1 MRNVFAI
8 LVSCFL
14 VMPSAAALAQDKSG
28 TDVPA
33 ASPQTRTPAAS
44 PQTLPSAAAPQAVSL
59 PDKTLAEKRADRLN
73 ELFSALKR
81 ERNEMK
87 ATRIAEQIQTQWQN
101 SGSASIDLMMQW
113 AAGAMAEKKYS
124 VALDFLDQV
133 TVMKPDFAEGW
144 NRRATVNFLMNDY
157 GRSMADIQKTLSL
170 EPRHFGALAGLAA
183 ILKDT
188 GKKEAALHAF
198 EQVLNVY
205 PMMRE
210 AQKQAG
216 ELADDLAGQ
225 RT

>member
-1 MRNVFAI
+1 MRNVFAFFI
-8 LVSCFL
+8 GSFL
-14 VMPSAAALAQDKSG
+14 VMSPALALAQETSG

-33 ASPQTRTPAAS
+33 A
-44 PQTLPSAAAPQAVSL
+44 APQAASL
-59 PDKTLAEKRADRLN
+59 PGKTLAEKRSARLD
-73 ELFSALKR
+73 ELFFALKR
-81 ERNEMK
+81 ERNEAK

-101 SGSASIDLMMQW
+101 SGSATVDLMMQW
-113 AAGAMAEKKYS
+113 AALAMTEKKYA

-188 GKKEAALHAF
+188 GNKEGALHAF
-198 EQVLNVY
+198 EQVLAVY

-216 ELADDLAGQ
+216 QLAEELTGQ

>member
-1 MRNVFAI
+1 MRSVFAI
-8 LVSCFL
+8 FIGYVLMMSPAF
-14 VMPSAAALAQDKSG
+14 ALEQAKS
-28 TDVPA
+28 VPDI
-33 ASPQTRTPAAS
+33 P
-44 PQTLPSAAAPQAVSL
+44 AAAPQATSL
-59 PDKTLAEKRADRLN
+59 PGRTLAEKRSARLD

-81 ERNEMK
+81 ERNEVK
-87 ATRIAEQIQTQWQN
+87 AKRIAEQIQTQWQN

-113 AAGAMAEKKYS
+113 AAAAMAEKKYA

-133 TVMKPDFAEGW
+133 TVLKPDFAEGW

-157 GRSMADIQKTLSL
+157 GRSMADIQKTLAL

-188 GKKEAALHAF
+188 GKKQAALHAF
-198 EQVLNVY
+198 EQVLAVY

-216 ELADDLAGQ
+216 ELADELTGQ
-225 RT
+225 PT

>member
-1 MRNVFAI
+1 MSPA
-8 LVSCFL
+8 L
-14 VMPSAAALAQDKSG
+14 ALAQETSG

-33 ASPQTRTPAAS
+33 A
-44 PQTLPSAAAPQAVSL
+44 APQAASL
-59 PDKTLAEKRADRLN
+59 PGKTLAEKRSARLD
-73 ELFSALKR
+73 ELFFALKR
-81 ERNEMK
+81 ERNEAK

-101 SGSASIDLMMQW
+101 SGSATVDLMMQW
-113 AAGAMAEKKYS
+113 AALAMTEKKYA

-188 GKKEAALHAF
+188 GNKEGALHAF
-198 EQVLNVY
+198 EQVLAVY

-216 ELADDLAGQ
+216 QLAEELTGQ

>member
-1 MRNVFAI
+1 MRTTIRIMRNVFAFFI
-8 LVSCFL
+8 GSVLMMSPAL
-14 VMPSAAALAQDKSG
+14 ALAQETSG

-33 ASPQTRTPAAS
+33 A
-44 PQTLPSAAAPQAVSL
+44 APQATAL
-59 PDKTLAEKRADRLN
+59 PGKTLAEKRAARLD
-73 ELFSALKR
+73 ELFFALKR
-81 ERNEMK
+81 ERNEAK
-87 ATRIAEQIQTQWQN
+87 ATRIAEQIQAQWQN
-101 SGSASIDLMMQW
+101 SGSATVDLMMQW
-113 AAGAMAEKKYS
+113 AALAMTEKKYA

-188 GKKEAALHAF
+188 GNKEGALHAF
-198 EQVLNVY
+198 EQVLAVY

-216 ELADDLAGQ
+216 QLAEDLTGQ

>member
-1 MRNVFAI
+1 MRNVFAFFI
-8 LVSCFL
+8 GSVLMMSPAL
-14 VMPSAAALAQDKSG
+14 ALAQETSG

-33 ASPQTRTPAAS
+33 A
-44 PQTLPSAAAPQAVSL
+44 APQASAL
-59 PDKTLAEKRADRLN
+59 PGKTLAEKRAARLD
-73 ELFSALKR
+73 ELFFALKR
-81 ERNEMK
+81 ERNEAK
-87 ATRIAEQIQTQWQN
+87 ATRIAEQIQAQWQN
-101 SGSASIDLMMQW
+101 SGSATVDLMMQW
-113 AAGAMAEKKYS
+113 AALAMTEKKYA

-188 GKKEAALHAF
+188 GNKEGALHAF
-198 EQVLNVY
+198 EQVLAVY

-216 ELADDLAGQ
+216 QLAEDLTGQ

>member
-8 LVSCFL
+8 LVSSFL

-28 TDVPA
+28 ADI
-33 ASPQTRTPAAS
+33 PAAS
-44 PQTLPSAAAPQAVSL
+44 PQTLPSAAAPQVASL

-81 ERNEMK
+81 ERNEVK

-198 EQVLNVY
+198 EQVLSVY

>member
-1 MRNVFAI
+1 MRATIRIMRNVFAFFI
-8 LVSCFL
+8 GSFL
-14 VMPSAAALAQDKSG
+14 MMSPALALAQETSG

-33 ASPQTRTPAAS
+33 A
-44 PQTLPSAAAPQAVSL
+44 APQAASL
-59 PDKTLAEKRADRLN
+59 PGKTLAEKRSARLD
-73 ELFSALKR
+73 ELFFALKR
-81 ERNEMK
+81 EHNEAK

-101 SGSASIDLMMQW
+101 SGSATVDLMMQW
-113 AAGAMAEKKYS
+113 AALAMTEKKYA

-188 GKKEAALHAF
+188 GNKEGALHAF
-198 EQVLNVY
+198 EQVLAVY

-216 ELADDLAGQ
+216 QLAEELTGQ

>member
-1 MRNVFAI
+1 MMSPA
-8 LVSCFL
+8 L
-14 VMPSAAALAQDKSG
+14 ALAQETSG

-33 ASPQTRTPAAS
+33 P
-44 PQTLPSAAAPQAVSL
+44 APQASVL
-59 PDKTLAEKRADRLN
+59 PGKTLAEKRSARLD
-73 ELFSALKR
+73 ELFFALKR
-81 ERNEMK
+81 ERNEAK
-87 ATRIAEQIQTQWQN
+87 ATRIAEQIQAQWQN
-101 SGSASIDLMMQW
+101 SGSATVDLMMQW
-113 AAGAMAEKKYS
+113 AALAMTEKKYA

-188 GKKEAALHAF
+188 GNKEGALHAF
-198 EQVLNVY
+198 EQVLAVY

-216 ELADDLAGQ
+216 QLAEGLTGQ

>member
-1 MRNVFAI
+1 MMSPA
-8 LVSCFL
+8 L
-14 VMPSAAALAQDKSG
+14 ALAQETSG

-33 ASPQTRTPAAS
+33 A
-44 PQTLPSAAAPQAVSL
+44 APQASAL
-59 PDKTLAEKRADRLN
+59 PGKTLAEKRAARLD
-73 ELFSALKR
+73 ELFFALKR
-81 ERNEMK
+81 ERNEAK
-87 ATRIAEQIQTQWQN
+87 ATRIAEQIQAQWQN
-101 SGSASIDLMMQW
+101 SGSATVDLMMQW
-113 AAGAMAEKKYS
+113 AALAMTEKKYA

-188 GKKEAALHAF
+188 GNKEGALHAF
-198 EQVLNVY
+198 EQVLAVY

-216 ELADDLAGQ
+216 QLAEDLTGQ

>member
-1 MRNVFAI
+1 MMSPA
-8 LVSCFL
+8 L
-14 VMPSAAALAQDKSG
+14 ALAQETSG

-33 ASPQTRTPAAS
+33 A
-44 PQTLPSAAAPQAVSL
+44 APQATAL
-59 PDKTLAEKRADRLN
+59 PGKTLAEKRAARLD
-73 ELFSALKR
+73 ELFFALKR
-81 ERNEMK
+81 ERNEAK
-87 ATRIAEQIQTQWQN
+87 ATRIAEQIQAQWQN
-101 SGSASIDLMMQW
+101 SGSATVDLMMQW
-113 AAGAMAEKKYS
+113 AALAMTEKKYA

-188 GKKEAALHAF
+188 GNKEGALHAF
-198 EQVLNVY
+198 EQVLAVY

-216 ELADDLAGQ
+216 QLAEDLTGQ

>member
-1 MRNVFAI
+1 MMSPA
-8 LVSCFL
+8 L
-14 VMPSAAALAQDKSG
+14 ALAQETSG
-28 TDVPA
+28 TDAPA
-33 ASPQTRTPAAS
+33 P
-44 PQTLPSAAAPQAVSL
+44 APQASAL
-59 PDKTLAEKRADRLN
+59 PGKTLAEKRSARLD
-73 ELFSALKR
+73 ELFFALKR
-81 ERNEMK
+81 ERNEAK
-87 ATRIAEQIQTQWQN
+87 ATRIAEQIQAQWQN
-101 SGSASIDLMMQW
+101 SGSATVDLMMQW
-113 AAGAMAEKKYS
+113 AALAMTEKKYA

-188 GKKEAALHAF
+188 GNKEGALHAF
-198 EQVLNVY
+198 EQVLAVY

-216 ELADDLAGQ
+216 QLAEELTGQ

>member
-1 MRNVFAI
+1 MRNVFAFFI
-8 LVSCFL
+8 GSVL
-14 VMPSAAALAQDKSG
+14 VMSPALALAQETSG

-33 ASPQTRTPAAS
+33 P
-44 PQTLPSAAAPQAVSL
+44 APQASAL
-59 PDKTLAEKRADRLN
+59 PGKTLAEKRSARLD
-73 ELFSALKR
+73 ELFFALKR
-81 ERNEMK
+81 ERNEAK
-87 ATRIAEQIQTQWQN
+87 ATRIAEQIQAQWQN
-101 SGSASIDLMMQW
+101 SGSATVDLMMQW
-113 AAGAMAEKKYS
+113 AALAMTEKKYA

-188 GKKEAALHAF
+188 GNKEGALHAF
-198 EQVLNVY
+198 EQVLAVY

-216 ELADDLAGQ
+216 QLAEELTGQ

>member
-1 MRNVFAI
+1 MM
-8 LVSCFL
+8 S
-14 VMPSAAALAQDKSG
+14 PALAQETSG

-33 ASPQTRTPAAS
+33 A
-44 PQTLPSAAAPQAVSL
+44 APQATAL
-59 PDKTLAEKRADRLN
+59 PGKTLAEKRAARLD
-73 ELFSALKR
+73 ELFFALKR
-81 ERNEMK
+81 ERNEAK
-87 ATRIAEQIQTQWQN
+87 ATRIAEQIQAQWQN
-101 SGSASIDLMMQW
+101 SGSATVDLMMQW
-113 AAGAMAEKKYS
+113 AALAMTEKKYA

-188 GKKEAALHAF
+188 GNKEGALHAF
-198 EQVLNVY
+198 EQVLAVY

-216 ELADDLAGQ
+216 QLAEDLTGQ

>member
-1 MRNVFAI
+1 MLNVFAI
-8 LVSCFL
+8 LVSSFL

-28 TDVPA
+28 ADI
-33 ASPQTRTPAAS
+33 PAAS
-44 PQTLPSAAAPQAVSL
+44 PQTLPSAAAPQVASL

-81 ERNEMK
+81 ERNEVK

-198 EQVLNVY
+198 EQVLSVY
-205 PMMRE
+205 PMMRA

>member
-1 MRNVFAI
+1 MMLPA
-8 LVSCFL
+8 L
-14 VMPSAAALAQDKSG
+14 ALAQETSG

-33 ASPQTRTPAAS
+33 A
-44 PQTLPSAAAPQAVSL
+44 APQAASL
-59 PDKTLAEKRADRLN
+59 PGMTLAEKRSARLD
-73 ELFSALKR
+73 ELFFALKR
-81 ERNEMK
+81 ERNEIK

-101 SGSASIDLMMQW
+101 SGSATVDLMMQW
-113 AAGAMAEKKYS
+113 AALAMAEKKYA

-188 GKKEAALHAF
+188 GNKEGALHAF
-198 EQVLNVY
+198 EQVLAVY

-216 ELADDLAGQ
+216 QLAEDLTGQ

>member
-1 MRNVFAI
+1 MRNVVAFFIGSVLMMSPA
-8 LVSCFL
+8 L
-14 VMPSAAALAQDKSG
+14 ALAQETSG

-33 ASPQTRTPAAS
+33 P
-44 PQTLPSAAAPQAVSL
+44 APQATTL
-59 PDKTLAEKRADRLN
+59 PGKTLAEKRSARLD
-73 ELFSALKR
+73 ELFFALKR
-81 ERNEMK
+81 ERNEAK
-87 ATRIAEQIQTQWQN
+87 ATRIAEQIQAQWQN
-101 SGSASIDLMMQW
+101 SGSATVDLMMQW
-113 AAGAMAEKKYS
+113 AALAMTEKKYA

-188 GKKEAALHAF
+188 GNKEGALHAF
-198 EQVLNVY
+198 EQVLAVY

-216 ELADDLAGQ
+216 QLAEELTGQ

>member
-1 MRNVFAI
+1 MMSPA
-8 LVSCFL
+8 L
-14 VMPSAAALAQDKSG
+14 ALAQETSG

-33 ASPQTRTPAAS
+33 A
-44 PQTLPSAAAPQAVSL
+44 APQATAL
-59 PDKTLAEKRADRLN
+59 PGKTLAEKRAARLD
-73 ELFSALKR
+73 ELFFALKR
-81 ERNEMK
+81 ERNEAK
-87 ATRIAEQIQTQWQN
+87 AARIAEQIQAQWQN
-101 SGSASIDLMMQW
+101 SGSATVDLMMQW
-113 AAGAMAEKKYS
+113 AALAMTEKKYA

-188 GKKEAALHAF
+188 GNKEGALHAF
-198 EQVLNVY
+198 EQVLAVY

-216 ELADDLAGQ
+216 QLAEDLTGQ

>member
-1 MRNVFAI
+1 M
-8 LVSCFL
+8 VSP
-14 VMPSAAALAQDKSG
+14 VVALAQEKSG
-28 TDVPA
+28 VDVP
-33 ASPQTRTPAAS
+33 
-44 PQTLPSAAAPQAVSL
+44 AAAPQATSL
-59 PDKTLAEKRADRLN
+59 PGKTLAEKRNARLD

-81 ERNEMK
+81 ERNEVK
-87 ATRIAEQIQTQWQN
+87 ATRIAEQIQTQWQS

-113 AAGAMAEKKYS
+113 AAAAMAEKKYA

-133 TVMKPDFAEGW
+133 TVLKPDFAEGW

-157 GRSMADIQKTLSL
+157 GRSMADIQKTLAL

-198 EQVLNVY
+198 EQVLAVY

-216 ELADDLAGQ
+216 ELADDLTGQ

>member
-1 MRNVFAI
+1 MRNVFAFFI
-8 LVSCFL
+8 GSFL
-14 VMPSAAALAQDKSG
+14 MMSPALALAQETSG

-33 ASPQTRTPAAS
+33 A
-44 PQTLPSAAAPQAVSL
+44 APQAASL
-59 PDKTLAEKRADRLN
+59 PGKTLAEKRSARLD
-73 ELFSALKR
+73 ELFFALKR
-81 ERNEMK
+81 ERNEAK

-101 SGSASIDLMMQW
+101 SGSATVDLMMQW
-113 AAGAMAEKKYS
+113 AALAMTEKKYA

-188 GKKEAALHAF
+188 GNKEGALHAF
-198 EQVLNVY
+198 EQVLAVY

-216 ELADDLAGQ
+216 QLAEELTGQ

>member
-1 MRNVFAI
+1 MRNVFAFFI
-8 LVSCFL
+8 GSVLLMSPAL
-14 VMPSAAALAQDKSG
+14 ALAQETSG

-33 ASPQTRTPAAS
+33 A
-44 PQTLPSAAAPQAVSL
+44 APQATAL
-59 PDKTLAEKRADRLN
+59 PGKTLAEKRAARLD
-73 ELFSALKR
+73 ELFFALKR
-81 ERNEMK
+81 ERNEAK
-87 ATRIAEQIQTQWQN
+87 ATRIAEQIQAQWQN
-101 SGSASIDLMMQW
+101 SGSATVDLMMQW
-113 AAGAMAEKKYS
+113 AALAMTEKKYA

-188 GKKEAALHAF
+188 GNKEGALHAF
-198 EQVLNVY
+198 EQVLAVY

-216 ELADDLAGQ
+216 QLAEDLTGQ